1 MRMPGS
7 LFPLFRPED
16 RMHSVRSFACFAVLA
31 LSSLSTGVSPAQQAG
46 NPHDVTNWPP
56 MNLTSNPVPD
66 ANRFLESSMQI
77 KDNQKRIEALNLQR
91 HKDMTS
97 ETAKLIVLAI
107 QLKAE
112 TDIGSKEKVSVI
124 DLRKAELIE
133 KLAKSVRSKMAEE
146 WNGN

>member
-7 LFPLFRPED
+7 IFPLFRPQG
-16 RMHSVRSFACFAVLA
+16 RMRSVRSFACFAVLTF
-31 LSSLSTGVSPAQQAG
+31 SSLSAGVSDAQ
-46 NPHDVTNWPP
+46 NTPVRDIVNWPP
-56 MNLTSNPVPD
+56 MNLASNPVPD

-77 KDNQKRIEALNLQR
+77 KDNQKRMEALNLQR
-91 HKDMTS
+91 HKDMTL

-112 TDIGSKEKVSVI
+112 TDIDSKEKVSVV

>member
-1 MRMPGS
+1 MRMHAGS
-7 LFPLFRPED
+7 FPLFWPEG
-16 RMHSVRSFACFAVLA
+16 RMHSVRGFACFAVLA
-31 LSSLSTGVSPAQQAG
+31 LSSLSAGVSDAQ
-46 NPHDVTNWPP
+46 NTPVRDIVNWPP
-56 MNLTSNPVPD
+56 MNLASNPVPD

-77 KDNQKRIEALNLQR
+77 KDSQKRIEALNLQR

-112 TDIGSKEKVSVI
+112 TDLGSKEKVSVI